1 MKIRQEK
8 GAIFLYNILLVDDE
22 PGHLAGL
29 SKILRRLRPEYAV
42 RTAKNGE
49 EALNICDSENFE
61 IIITDIQM
69 PIMDGL
75 DFYER
80 LPSSRKP
87 QKVIFLS
94 GYDYFEYAQKAIG
107 LGSFEYV
114 LKPVDIDKFTHI
126 LEKAERSLE
135 EELAGIEEKERLS
148 AKLQT
153 IIPLYHNRILSDWN
167 HGLPLSKDEER
178 ELCDTLLFQGGGS
191 IIVTAIHG
199 KDHPEDTALELS
211 KERIREKMQ
220 ELLSENG
227 VSVSFFS
234 EQERSLLI
242 SATNARLEES
252 LLARIEEQFRLAE
265 FESVRINVGISR
277 CTEQLVEAAP
287 SLFKEAY
294 FAGMEGFYSDG
305 RIVFASTGTKID
317 PRLFLKSSAR
327 LETMLGDAIH
337 ATHGEKAIENAAR
350 TIIAKLVEG
359 ERLPAPSELIAYC
372 KKLLMKL
379 SEAAEYLKPEIREG
393 LAASIA
399 ESLDEVHAIEQL
411 QAVIAGRLAD
421 IAAAI
426 TEARRDSKE
435 TVIFKCLAYM
445 EEHYMED
452 LSLES
457 VSAVFHFNSSYFCHY
472 FKSKLN
478 INFSQYLTQIR
489 LTKAK
494 ELLELSND
502 KIYQVAGRLGYQDA
516 KYFNR
521 VFKKEFGLTPEEYRS
536 IARSMKQG

>member
-1 MKIRQEK
+1 M
-8 GAIFLYNILLVDDE
+8 YNILLVDDE

-42 RTAKNGE
+42 HTAKNGE

-114 LKPVDIDKFTHI
+114 LKPVDIDKFTHV

-135 EELAGIEEKERLS
+135 EELTSLHEQERLS

-153 IIPLYHNRILSDWN
+153 IIPLYHNRILSDWIY
-167 HGLPLSKDEER
+167 GLPLSSDEER
-178 ELCDTLLFQGGGS
+178 ELSDSLLFHGGGS
-191 IIVTAIHG
+191 ILVTMIQG
-199 KDHPEDTALELS
+199 KDMSDEKALDLCREQI
-211 KERIREKMQ
+211 KARIQ
-220 ELLSENG
+220 SLLSENG
-227 VSVSFFS
+227 ASISFFS
-234 EQERSLLI
+234 EQDGGLLI
-242 SATNARLEES
+242 SATNSRLEEP
-252 LLARIEEQFRLAE
+252 LLARVEEQIRLAE
-265 FESVRINVGISR
+265 FESVRISVGISR
-277 CTEQLVEAAP
+277 STDAISIAAP
-287 SLFKEAY
+287 QLFKEASI
-294 FAGMEGFYSDG
+294 AAMEGFYSEE
-305 RIVFASTGTKID
+305 RMVFDCAGSNID
-317 PRLFLKSSAR
+317 SRLFLKPNAR
-327 LETMLGDAIH
+327 LEAMLSEAIH
-337 ATHGEKAIENAAR
+337 ASHNDKAIHEASRA
-350 TIIAKLVEG
+350 IIAKLVEG
-359 ERLPAPSELIAYC
+359 ERLPAPAELIGYC

-379 SEAAEYLKPEIREG
+379 TEATEYLKPEIREH
-393 LAASIA
+393 LAVSIA
-399 ESLDEVHAIEQL
+399 ETLAAVHALGQL
-411 QAVIAGRLAD
+411 QTIIAGRLSD
-421 IAAAI
+421 ISAAI

-435 TVIFKCLAYM
+435 MVIFKCLAYM

-502 KIYQVAGRLGYQDA
+502 KVYQVASQLGYQDV

-536 IARSMKQG
+536 IARSMKRG